1 MVAAAYASM
10 GDGARRREVL
20 ERAVRAITHS
30 HTHAV
35 HHSHA
40 HILTIAITDPAIHSS
55 QIKVRETCSG
65 GTDHPDL
72 PKLLSQLAQAV
83 GEAGDA
89 AKKKELLVRY
99 WKHVSFM
106 MRVF

>member
-1 MVAAAYASM
+1 MDKHTLST
-10 GDGARRREVL
+10 
-20 ERAVRAITHS
+20 THM
-30 HTHAV
+30 HTTTV
-35 HHSHA
+35 
-40 HILTIAITDPAIHSS
+40 TDPAIHSP

-89 AKKKELLVRY
+89 AKKKELLVRCS
-99 WKHVSFM
+99 KHVSLM
-106 MRVF
+106 MCVV